1 MPTQPTKKTTQIS
14 IANSRVYKRANRPLP
29 LYYFLVGMNIRRES
43 LSYAGFFSV
52 VARDLRNLYFHTR
65 YLIHYHSY
73 HITVVT
79 YTLTLEDLWI
89 SIGGKPPHAFNVG
102 RLLNHLVC
110 VELSKFVEVMRC
122 WQ

>member
-29 LYYFLVGMNIRRES
+29 LYYFLVGMNIRRTS

-73 HITVVT
+73 HITVLT
-79 YTLTLEDLWI
+79 YTLTLEDLRI
-89 SIGGKPPHAFNVG
+89 SIHAFNVG

-122 WQ
+122 WR